1 MRTID
6 FCPKNLEYH
15 MFIYNEQNAIAALM
29 SKLFFAVLS
38 GAALLSVSACQP
50 PPQIIINANSSAD
63 RTNTD
68 TETEANHSETS
79 APQGQSPTVIATAPT
94 PTAPAASANPA
105 VQTESS
111 FGTCYWN
118 GAPEQ
123 CTAQWSGQTVS
134 VRWAS
139 DGKVTRYDFN
149 AGTVFDT
156 ANGKT
161 YQATQVD
168 LAQGCMSTANG
179 RTCIY
184 R

>member
-1 MRTID
+1 
-6 FCPKNLEYH
+6 
-15 MFIYNEQNAIAALM
+15 M
-29 SKLFFAVLS
+29 SKFLFAILS
-38 GAALLSVSACQP
+38 SAALLSVSACQP
-50 PPQIIINANSSAD
+50 PPQIIVNANSSAD
-63 RTNTD
+63 RTNSVTA
-68 TETEANHSETS
+68 TETNRSETS
-79 APQGQSPTVIATAPT
+79 ASQSQPPTVIAAAPT
-94 PTAPAASANPA
+94 PPAPAPSANPA
-105 VQTESS
+105 VQTASS

>member
-1 MRTID
+1 
-6 FCPKNLEYH
+6 
-15 MFIYNEQNAIAALM
+15 MFQALI
-29 SKLFFAVLS
+29 S

-50 PPQIIINANSSAD
+50 PPQIIVNANSSAD
-63 RTNTD
+63 RTSTITA
-68 TETEANHSETS
+68 TETDNSRS
-79 APQGQSPTVIATAPT
+79 AEIDGQPPVTR
-94 PTAPAASANPA
+94 AAAGA
-105 VQTESS
+105 

-134 VRWAS
+134 VTWAS

-156 ANGKT
+156 ANGRT

-168 LAQGCMSTANG
+168 VAQGCMSTANG

>member
-1 MRTID
+1 
-6 FCPKNLEYH
+6 
-15 MFIYNEQNAIAALM
+15 M
-29 SKLFFAVLS
+29 SRLFSSLIS

-63 RTNTD
+63 KTTTVTA
-68 TETEANHSETS
+68 TETDNAKPADIDGQNPVTQAAAEDVTSS
-79 APQGQSPTVIATAPT
+79 APPPLQP
-94 PTAPAASANPA
+94 PA
-105 VQTESS
+105 VQTAAAA

-139 DGKVTRYDFN
+139 DGKVTRYDFK

-156 ANGKT
+156 ANGRT
-161 YQATQVD
+161 YQATRVD
-168 LAQGCMSTANG
+168 LAQGCMTTANG

>member
-1 MRTID
+1 MSLGSV
-6 FCPKNLEYH
+6 KALV
-15 MFIYNEQNAIAALM
+15 QAA
-29 SKLFFAVLS
+29 SRVVCAGVVL
-38 GAALLSVSACQP
+38 VSITACQQQ

-63 RTNTD
+63 KTNSFTA
-68 TETEANHSETS
+68 TETTTS
-79 APQGQSPTVIATAPT
+79 NSRSSQIENQPPAVIAVAPVAPASPTQV
-94 PTAPAASANPA
+94 AAA
-105 VQTESS
+105 

-123 CTAQWSGQTVS
+123 CQAQWSGQTVS
-134 VRWAS
+134 VTWAS
-139 DGKVTRYDFN
+139 DGKVTRYEFN

-161 YQATQVD
+161 YRATQVD
-168 LAQGCMSTANG
+168 LAQGCISTANG

>member
-1 MRTID
+1 MS
-6 FCPKNLEYH
+6 
-15 MFIYNEQNAIAALM
+15 QALI
-29 SKLFFAVLS
+29 S

-50 PPQIIINANSSAD
+50 PPQIIVNANSSAD
-63 RTNTD
+63 RTSTVTA
-68 TETEANHSETS
+68 TETDNSRPAEIDGQAPETRAAASDITTS
-79 APQGQSPTVIATAPT
+79 APPAIQS
-94 PTAPAASANPA
+94 PA
-105 VQTESS
+105 VQTAAAA

-134 VRWAS
+134 VTWAS

-156 ANGKT
+156 ANGRT

-168 LAQGCMSTANG
+168 VAQGCMSTANG

>member
-1 MRTID
+1 
-6 FCPKNLEYH
+6 
-15 MFIYNEQNAIAALM
+15 M
-29 SKLFFAVLS
+29 SKLFFVILS

-79 APQGQSPTVIATAPT
+79 APKGQPPTVIATAPT
-94 PTAPAASANPA
+94 PTAPAASANPP
-105 VQTESS
+105 VQTESSSS

-156 ANGKT
+156 VNGKT

-168 LAQGCMSTANG
+168 LAQGCMSTTNG